1 MKPISTRAGRGQAD
15 ACGKLPRERLELE
28 RFLPYRLSILANTV
42 SSGLARVYAR
52 RFQLTIPEWRVMAVL
67 GGFGPQSANEIC
79 GRTAMDKVRVS
90 RAVAR
95 LIRAGRIKRR
105 SDAKDRRRAT
115 LALTAKGIAVHDR
128 IVPLAR
134 ATEARLTAV
143 LAPAERAL
151 FDRLVA
157 TLQAKAHAL
166 LAEGE
171 PDPRS

>member
-1 MKPISTRAGRGQAD
+1 MKPISTRE
-15 ACGKLPRERLELE
+15 KHERPGMPKEQLELE

-67 GGFGPQSANEIC
+67 GCFGPQSANEIC

-90 RAVAR
+90 RAVAK
-95 LIRAGRIKRR
+95 LMRAGRLKRTE
-105 SDAKDRRRAT
+105 DAKDRRRAT

-134 ATEARLTAV
+134 TAEARLIAALSTE
-143 LAPAERAL
+143 ERAL

-157 TLQAKAHAL
+157 TLQAQARTLMAP
-166 LAEGE
+166 GS
-171 PDPRS
+171 PDRHD